1 MDLGDCGPGDAVRVL
16 DVALDDGMRRRCREL
31 GLRPG
36 VVVHVTHRAAF
47 GGRVVAVGADRFA
60 LDGRTCGQVAVEPL
74 AAPTDGPAATAAG
87 ATDVTPA
94 RTPVGAA

>member
-1 MDLGDCGPGDAVRVL
+1 MDLGSCTPGDVVRVT
-16 DVALDDGMRRRCREL
+16 DVRLDDGMRRRCREL

-60 LDGRTCGQVAVEPL
+60 IDGRTCACVLVEREEVA
-74 AAPTDGPAATAAG
+74 
-87 ATDVTPA
+87 
-94 RTPVGAA
+94 